1 MENKLQKNIQEWLS
15 LNNQGLFIEAKDLY
29 FNSLFD
35 DIINNFVDNTSEK
48 YKCEV
53 LFSVLGYTPEPIIL
67 TQRALSPQV
76 HVIFT
81 TRKDYESD
89 NEIVSYLEKFLTS
102 NFKIINL
109 DDDEFITVYEV
120 LKTQMNL
127 YPSKKITIDITG
139 GKKSLVASVA
149 IFGRDYNC
157 DIVYVDYDEYIPELR
172 RPMPGTEKLKVVY
185 SSPQDIVN
193 TITVQYQS
201 RPSNVIDDSEKAIN
215 QIKFNSALGQ
225 TMKNKYVAKARCVIE
240 PKSERS
246 FIIKHTESNDSITLQ
261 RAQLYHFFCDCRKGK
276 ESAKHF
282 IKETSVQAGKLNP
295 AIYSV
300 LNNVNYLLYG
310 EFFN

>member
-102 NFKIINL
+102 NFKIIW
-109 DDDEFITVYEV
+109 F
-120 LKTQMNL
+120 
-127 YPSKKITIDITG
+127 
-139 GKKSLVASVA
+139 
-149 IFGRDYNC
+149 
-157 DIVYVDYDEYIPELR
+157 
-172 RPMPGTEKLKVVY
+172 
-185 SSPQDIVN
+185 
-193 TITVQYQS
+193 
-201 RPSNVIDDSEKAIN
+201 
-215 QIKFNSALGQ
+215 
-225 TMKNKYVAKARCVIE
+225 
-240 PKSERS
+240 
-246 FIIKHTESNDSITLQ
+246 
-261 RAQLYHFFCDCRKGK
+261 
-276 ESAKHF
+276 
-282 IKETSVQAGKLNP
+282 
-295 AIYSV
+295 
-300 LNNVNYLLYG
+300 
-310 EFFN
+310 